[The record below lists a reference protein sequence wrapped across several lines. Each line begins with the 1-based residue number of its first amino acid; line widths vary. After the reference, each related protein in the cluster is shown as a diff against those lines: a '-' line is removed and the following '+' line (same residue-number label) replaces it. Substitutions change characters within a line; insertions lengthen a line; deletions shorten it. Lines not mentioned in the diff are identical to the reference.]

1 MQLVIK
7 FAFPAK
13 YFHRNHCHHQ
23 LSSGRLTAA
32 DVSGRVRQM
41 AFSFDARLILTLN
54 LTNQTGGTYSG
65 RELLKRLKH
74 QG

>member
-1 MQLVIK
+1 
-7 FAFPAK
+7 
-13 YFHRNHCHHQ
+13 
-23 LSSGRLTAA
+23 LSSPTEFWQTAA